1 MRFFL
6 LVLLIFLSNFAF
18 SQSIK
23 ELEEDLRQATDVN
36 TKIILNYQLAEA
48 WLSNRDYDKAQ
59 SYSRKS
65 HSLAEDASKF
75 GLATKAA
82 FLTGKI
88 NLRDKNTRNADVWFK
103 TSFSLAKLANDP
115 DFIIK
120 SVVERSSIA
129 KADRNYRRAYEI
141 IQEAFEYFSQR
152 GKSISD
158 LEQQY
163 EIQKAELAKEKNL
176 LIKEIDKLQSEKD
189 RLNSQKSELEQ
200 EQEKL
205 VKEKQIVEEG
215 LTAKEEELASVAE
228 EKDKVEERARK
239 VEKQVSKLTKEQA
252 IQEAALMKASAE
264 LEQEKRVK
272 AELELEAANRRNLI
286 IILILLSLFIGGVS
300 LLLYLRYRA
309 KKKASDILS
318 EKNKIIQSERERSE
332 ELLLNILPA
341 QIATELKE
349 KGEVEAQRFENV
361 SVLFTDFKDFSKI
374 SEKLSPEKLVSEL
387 HECFRAFDNIISRF
401 KTIEKIKTIG
411 DSYMCASGLTKHKTL
426 PVELV
431 QAALEMQEFMEDYKN
446 NKRRTGEPYFEARVG
461 IHTGPVVAGVVGHR
475 KYAYDIW
482 GSTVNVAARMESKC
496 EAGKVNI
503 SQSTYDQVKYSFSCS
518 PRGRIEAKSIG
529 LVEMYYVN
537 K

>member
-6 LVLLIFLSNFAF
+6 PLWLLCFPFLLF
-18 SQSIK
+18 SQTIE
-23 ELEEDLRQATDVN
+23 ELEEDLKQASDVN
-36 TKIILNYQLAEA
+36 SKIILNYQLAEK
-48 WLSNRDYDKAQ
+48 WLAKRNYDNAQ

-65 HSLAEDASKF
+65 HSLAEDAGKF

-82 FLTGKI
+82 FLTGTI
-88 NLRDKNTRNADVWFK
+88 NLKDRNTRNADVWFK

-129 KADRNYRRAYEI
+129 KGERNYRRAYEI

-163 EIQKAELAKEKNL
+163 EIQKTELAKEKNL
-176 LIKEIDKLQSEKD
+176 LVQEIDKLQSEKD
-189 RLNSQKSELEQ
+189 RLSNQKSQLEV

-215 LTAKEEELASVAE
+215 LTAKEEELANVAE
-228 EKDKVEERARK
+228 EKTKVEERARK
-239 VEKQVSKLTKEQA
+239 VERQVSKLTKEQA
-252 IQEAALMKASAE
+252 IQEAALMKATAE
-264 LEQEKRVK
+264 LEQEKRIK
-272 AELELEAANRRNLI
+272 AEYELQAANRRNLI

-309 KKKASDILS
+309 KKKSSDALA
-318 EKNKIIQSERERSE
+318 EKNRIIESERERSD
-332 ELLLNILPA
+332 ELLLNILPVE
-341 QIATELKE
+341 IANELKE
-349 KGEVEAQRFENV
+349 KGEAEAQRFENV
-361 SVLFTDFKDFSKI
+361 SVLFTDFKDFSNI

-387 HECFRAFDNIISRF
+387 DNCFRAFDNIISQYSS
-401 KTIEKIKTIG
+401 IEKIKTIG
-411 DSYMCASGLTKHKTL
+411 DAYMCANGLTKTKTL
-426 PVELV
+426 PIELV
-431 QAALEMQEFMEDYKN
+431 QAALDMQEFMEDYKN
-446 NKRRTGEPYFEARVG
+446 RKRSLGEPYFEARIG
-461 IHTGPVVAGVVGHR
+461 IHTGPVVAGVVGFR
-475 KYAYDIW
+475 KFAYDIW

-496 EAGKVNI
+496 EAGRVNI
-503 SQSTYDQVKYSFSCS
+503 SESTYNQVKYSFECT

-529 LVEMYYVN
+529 LVNMYYVN